1 MKLAKLKWTI
11 MHDGDG
17 SACPSDERTCRRMA
31 ALRMGPDKGHQTISN
46 AVYQIQRGR
55 QQVQVRI
62 TEQLHIRIVMA
73 GVNDKQI
80 EL

>member
-17 SACPSDERTCRRMA
+17 SVCPSDERTCRRMA
-31 ALRMGPDKGHQTISN
+31 ALHMGINKGHQEISN

-55 QQVQVRI
+55 QQAQLPV
-62 TEQLHIRIVMA
+62 TEQLHIRITTKT
-73 GVNDKQI
+73 D
-80 EL
+80 

>member
-1 MKLAKLKWTI
+1 
-11 MHDGDG
+11 
-17 SACPSDERTCRRMA
+17 
-31 ALRMGPDKGHQTISN
+31 MGPDKGHQAVSN

-62 TEQLHIRIVMA
+62 TERLHIRIVVA

>member
-1 MKLAKLKWTI
+1 MKHTKLKWI
-11 MHDGDG
+11 IIHDGNG
-17 SACPSDERTCRRMA
+17 SVSPSDEETCRKLA
-31 ALRMGPDKGHQTISN
+31 ALRMGPDKGHQAVSN

-62 TEQLHIRIVMA
+62 TERLHIRIVVA